1 MTKGEYPKPEPTGL
15 MEHLVFI
22 ALLIPT
28 FIVIAAAAVS
38 LAPPD
43 PSLAVQASSMQAV
56 AVCESCLWDDGN
68 QGP

>member
-1 MTKGEYPKPEPTGL
+1 MTRGDYSKPEPTGL

-43 PSLAVQASSMQAV
+43 PSVAVPASVQTV
-56 AVCESCLWDDGN
+56 AVCEACLWDDGN